1 METAEKIRL
10 HRKSANLT
18 QAELS
23 KRCGLSVTHLS
34 VYERGVR
41 TAKLSTISKIA
52 KGIGVNPLSLLP
64 DWFID
69 DIVSYGERKDNELL
83 HD

>member
-10 HRKSANLT
+10 HRKIANLT

-23 KRCGLSVTHLS
+23 ERCGLSANHLS

-41 TAKLSTISKIA
+41 TAKLSTISRIA
-52 KGIGVNPLSLLP
+52 KGLGVNPLSLLP

-69 DIVSYGERKDNELL
+69 DIVSYGERRE
-83 HD
+83 